1 MSTQFAQRLHGLVL
15 AGGNSRRM
23 GEDKALLSYH
33 GRSQLHW
40 AMHLVGAAVC
50 REAYVSVR
58 ADQQHECERA
68 QFAQIIDVQDGLGP
82 AGGILAA
89 HAFAPAHAW
98 LVVACDLP
106 LLSAD
111 TLSYLLSQ
119 RDPQR
124 IATAFISS
132 HDGLPE
138 PLCAVWEPAGA
149 QRLRQAVEA
158 GRVCPRKTLIQGET
172 KLLSQ
177 LSPQSLDNANT
188 PEERELISA
197 SLSAHEEIPG

>member
-1 MSTQFAQRLHGLVL
+1 MSAAPAQWVHGLVL
-15 AGGNSRRM
+15 AGGKSRRM
-23 GEDKALLSYH
+23 GEDKALVQYH

-40 AMHLVGAAVC
+40 AMQLVGAVC
-50 REAYVSVR
+50 SQVYVSVR
-58 ADQQHECERA
+58 QDQRDEPERA
-68 QFAQIIDVQDGLGP
+68 RFAQIVDQTNGLGP

-89 HAFAPAHAW
+89 HASAPTHPW

-106 LLSAD
+106 LLSAE
-111 TLSYLLSQ
+111 TLAHLLRE

-124 IATAFISS
+124 IATAFIST

-149 QRLRQAVEA
+149 QRLGEAVAA
-158 GRVCPRKTLIQGET
+158 GRFCPRKTLIQGEA
-172 KLLSQ
+172 KLLAQ

-188 PEERELISA
+188 PEEREHISA
-197 SLSAHEEIPG
+197 RLSAREEIPG